1 MRTPP
6 ITFLNWQRIAPL
18 AKILS
23 CFLCTLTALVL
34 PTYGGIALLTAA
46 AITTIT
52 ANHLFTVILGFLNI
66 SLAIAF
72 DYFLRTHPNG
82 FEFYRQNSITASHL
96 LVITSITYLIILL
109 IDGIRTGG
117 KPEIKIDISTPR
129 ISQLL
134 FYPLFTSVIWCIY
147 FVTTRGG
154 NIFHQ
159 SFALDELSKF
169 PFLEYFSIIVFF
181 LILSAKQSESN
192 FRIYAASLLSAA
204 LVATFLLSSYRMVA
218 IITSLSLLVSFKN
231 QSTIKRSHILI
242 LWLVGYPGLA
252 IISYYRQGVFDVS
265 FANIVGYKNGILDN
279 TFTGVIETALIY
291 ISTSAQHEIET
302 TIKFLIGTLAPLPNT
317 FIPDSFLY
325 HIDVYERHR
334 GRIPGG
340 GLLPGFFIYFG
351 YLLAPFVLAY
361 IYIACK
367 RARQDVLPG
376 AMYMICTITVTRW
389 WLYGPYVLFKFIGI
403 FIVLLAANNILAF
416 MERKIGRNNAK
427 RK

>member
-1 MRTPP
+1 M
-6 ITFLNWQRIAPL
+6 IAL
-18 AKILS
+18 A
-23 CFLCTLTALVL
+23 L
-34 PTYGGIALLTAA
+34 PTYGGIALLIAA
-46 AITTIT
+46 IITTIT
-52 ANHLFTVILGFLNI
+52 ANHLFTIILGFLNI

-96 LVITSITYLIILL
+96 LVTTSVTYLAILL
-109 IDGIRTGG
+109 IDGFRAGG
-117 KPEIKIDISTPR
+117 KAEIKIEISTPR

-134 FYPLFTSVIWCIY
+134 FYPLCISVIWCIY

-159 SFALDELSKF
+159 TFALDELSKF

-181 LILSAKQSESN
+181 LILSARQSEDN
-192 FRIYAASLLSAA
+192 WKIYGASLLSAA

-218 IITSLSLLVSFKN
+218 IITSLSLLVSLKN
-231 QSTIKRSHILI
+231 HSTIKRSHILI

-252 IISYYRQGVFDVS
+252 IISYYRQGIFDVS
-265 FANIVGYKNGILDN
+265 LANIVGYKNGILDN

-291 ISTSAQHEIET
+291 IATSAQHDIDT
-302 TIKFLIGTLAPLPNT
+302 TVKFLIGTLAPLPNT

-340 GLLPGFFIYFG
+340 GLLPGFFIYLE
-351 YLLAPFVLAY
+351 YLLAPFFLAY

-367 RARQDVLPG
+367 RAGKGIMPG

-389 WLYGPYVLFKFIGI
+389 WLYGPYVLFKFIGLFLI
-403 FIVLLAANNILAF
+403 LLATNNILAF